1 MVTRPPA
8 RRDQSR
14 GSAAGLGGDRKGT
27 FLAVLLG
34 TTIVTTFLLLLTSG
48 QPRVPDRLADFG
60 VVVTS
65 PAADN
70 RPDEFAE
77 PVPWSAAAAQS
88 LVERLRSVPG
98 VDAVA
103 VDRRFYAQPMLDGR
117 PVAGSTA
124 GHAWL
129 GESPPPPGEVIVDR
143 SLGVSIGAPLTLLT
157 ATGPQTWR
165 VGGHTD
171 WRGVYFSPEEA
182 ARLSPGVRA
191 IGVSGAAS
199 VEAVRA
205 AVGSA
210 GIVSSGDA
218 RGIAEPRSDARTR
231 WIGMQVLT
239 ATTALAGFACVFLI
253 ASTSAYAVDQ
263 RRREIGLLRAVGATP
278 RQIRSMLHRSALLL
292 GVRAA
297 PAGVLLGGLASI
309 VLARFLVGAGLEP
322 HGYGVRWQP
331 WVLAVAFGAG
341 PLISLMGAVMPA
353 RRAARI
359 SPIEALR
366 VAAVEPRAM
375 SHGRWITGLTTAAAA
390 VGAGVAAASAGDMQ
404 DVGTYALFGAMAL
417 VAAAALL
424 APAVVPALIRLLL
437 GPWTGITAVLARES
451 ARVAVRRTASTA
463 APVLFTVAFA
473 VFVTGTAQTSA
484 AAWETRRA
492 NTIAT
497 ESVLVP
503 DGTPGLPDSAA
514 AGAPL
519 DTTVYIR
526 QRAVQVSGAD
536 SVADGTALVSAGAA
550 ERYGPSVT
558 VTFAD
563 GERETLRVAG
573 TAPPVP
579 LAADLVLGRDIVRKH
594 DSSAL
599 APGAY
604 PVPPGPVPAGAKAAS
619 PGELA
624 RQADA
629 EDDRLVRVFTML
641 LLAVSA
647 GAGALAVANTL
658 LMTARRRGPDHRV
671 LRLAGASRGQ
681 VLGAVTLETTL
692 VVAIGSLL
700 GGAAGL
706 IAIAGSARSLGAQI
720 GDHVP
725 ISISWPAV
733 AASIVCCLALAL
745 AAALWRPAF
754 TPTRDG

>member
-1 MVTRPPA
+1 MVTRAPA
-8 RRDQSR
+8 RRGRSGD
-14 GSAAGLGGDRKGT
+14 AGLGGDRRGT

-48 QPRVPDRLADFG
+48 QPRVPDRLADFT

-77 PVPWSAAAAQS
+77 PVPWSAAAVLS
-88 LVERLRSVPG
+88 LAERLRSVPG
-98 VDAVA
+98 VDTVA
-103 VDRRFYAQPMLDGR
+103 VDRSFYAQPLLDGR
-117 PVAGSTA
+117 PVADSTT

-129 GESPPPPGEVIVDR
+129 GESPPLPGDVIVDK
-143 SLGVSIGAPLTLLT
+143 SLGVAIGDPITLLT

-165 VGGHTD
+165 VSGHTN
-171 WRGVYFSPEEA
+171 WRGVYFSEQDA
-182 ARLSPGVRA
+182 ARLGPGVRA
-191 IGVSGAAS
+191 IGVSGTAS
-199 VEAVRA
+199 PDAVRA
-205 AVGSA
+205 AVGTA
-210 GIVSSGDA
+210 GVISTGDA

-278 RQIRSMLHRSALLL
+278 RQVRSMLHRSALLL

-297 PAGVLLGGLASI
+297 PAGVVLGGLAAF

-322 HGYGVRWQP
+322 HGYTVRWQP
-331 WVLAVAFGAG
+331 WVLVVAFAAG
-341 PLISLMGAVMPA
+341 PLISLMGAAMAA

-366 VAAVEPRAM
+366 VAAVEPKAM
-375 SHGRWITGLTTAAAA
+375 GRGRWITGLTAAAGA
-390 VGAGVAAASAGDMQ
+390 IGAGVAAASAADMR
-404 DVGTYALFGAMAL
+404 DVGTYALLGAMAL

-424 APAVVPALIRLLL
+424 APAVIPALIRLLL
-437 GPWTGITAVLARES
+437 GPWTGITAVLAKES
-451 ARVAVRRTASTA
+451 ARTAVRRTASTA

-473 VFVTGTAQTSA
+473 VFVTGTVQTST

-492 NTIAT
+492 NTVTT

-503 DGTPGLPDSAA
+503 DGTPGLPDSTAA
-514 AGAPL
+514 RAPL
-519 DTTVYIR
+519 DTTVYL
-526 QRAVQVSGAD
+526 QEKAVSVSGAD
-536 SVADGTALVSAGAA
+536 TVAEGTALVSAEAA
-550 ERYGPSVT
+550 GRYGRSVS

-573 TAPPVP
+573 TAPPGP
-579 LAADLVLGRDIVRKH
+579 LTADLVLSRDTVREH
-594 DSSAL
+594 DPSAL

-604 PVPPGPVPAGAKAAS
+604 PVPPGPVPSGAKAAS

-706 IAIAGSARSLGAQI
+706 LAIAGSARSLGAQI

-733 AASIVCCLALAL
+733 TASIACCLTLAL
-745 AAALWRPAF
+745 AAALWKPAVASH
-754 TPTRDG
+754 RGG